1 MVDTA
6 RDFSGSIPE
15 YYDSILGPAQL
26 HALAADL
33 VKRLPVRPKGDVLE
47 LACGTGIVTE
57 RLRER
62 IDPNFRLVATD
73 ISDAMLAYARNKV
86 KGKIDWRMADA
97 AALPFK
103 DETFGAVVCAL
114 GVMFV
119 PDKAKL
125 FGEIR
130 RVLTEGGMLLF
141 NTWDRLELN
150 PHAQAASQVM
160 QQVFPGDAEMD
171 FSKIPYSFND
181 DETIRGLLET
191 ARFRGIEI
199 ARLKIQVDCPSA
211 RSFATGQ
218 IRGTPRSLLIEKKGG
233 NIEQVIDRVAERL
246 AAAGGAEPFRVEAN
260 ALVVRAQAY

>member
-33 VKRLPVRPKGDVLE
+33 VKRMPVRPKGDVLE
-47 LACGTGIVTE
+47 LACGTGIVTQ

-62 IDPNFRLVATD
+62 VDSNFRLVATD
-73 ISDAMLAYARNKV
+73 VSDAMLAYARNKV
-86 KGKIDWRMADA
+86 KGRIDWRVADA

-119 PDKAKL
+119 TDKPKL
-125 FGEIR
+125 FSEMR
-130 RVLTEGGMLLF
+130 RVLVEGGMLLF

-150 PHAQAASQVM
+150 PHAKVNSEVM
-160 QQVFPGDAEMD
+160 QALFPGDAEMD
-171 FSKIPYSFND
+171 FSRIPMSFND
-181 DETIRGLLET
+181 EALIRSLLEG
-191 ARFRGIEI
+191 ARFRNVEI
-199 ARLKIQVDCPSA
+199 SKVKGRIDCPSA
-211 RSFATGQ
+211 RTFATGQ
-218 IRGTPRSLLIEKKGG
+218 LRGTPRSALIEK
-233 NIEQVIDRVAERL
+233 
-246 AAAGGAEPFRVEAN
+246 
-260 ALVVRAQAY
+260 RAPTSK

>member
-26 HALAADL
+26 NALAADL
-33 VKRLPVRPKGDVLE
+33 VKRMPVRPKGDVLE
-47 LACGTGIVTE
+47 LACGTGIVTAK
-57 RLRER
+57 LRER
-62 IDPNFRLVATD
+62 IDSNFRLVATD

-86 KGKIDWRMADA
+86 KGKIDWRVADA

-119 PDKAKL
+119 TDKSKL
-125 FGEIR
+125 FTEIR

-141 NTWDRLELN
+141 NTWDRLEAN
-150 PHAQAASQVM
+150 PHAQAASEVM
-160 QQVFPGDAEMD
+160 QELFPGDPEMD

-181 DETIRGLLET
+181 EGMIRGLLDG
-191 ARFRGIEI
+191 ARFRNIEI
-199 ARLKIQVDCPSA
+199 DKVKIQVDCPSA
-211 RSFATGQ
+211 RTFATGQ
-218 IRGTPRSLLIEKKGG
+218 IRGTPRSLLLEKKGA
-233 NIEQVIDRVAERL
+233 NPEEVIDKVAERL

>member
-26 HALAADL
+26 NALAADL
-33 VKRLPVRPKGDVLE
+33 VKRMPVRPKGDVLE
-47 LACGTGIVTE
+47 LACGTGIVTQ

-62 IDPNFRLVATD
+62 IDSNFRLVATD
-73 ISDAMLAYARNKV
+73 LSEAMLAYARNKV
-86 KGKIDWRMADA
+86 KGKIDWRLADA

-119 PDKAKL
+119 PDKQKL
-125 FGEIR
+125 FAEIR
-130 RVLTEGGMLLF
+130 RVLAEGGLLLF
-141 NTWDRLELN
+141 NTWERLELN
-150 PHAQAASQVM
+150 PHAKANSETLKAL
-160 QQVFPGDAEMD
+160 FPGDPEMD

-181 DETIRGLLET
+181 EAVIRGLLEA
-191 ARFRGIEI
+191 ARFRNVEI
-199 ARLKIQVDCPSA
+199 AKVKLQVDCPSA
-211 RSFATGQ
+211 RAFATGQ

-233 NIEQVIDRVAERL
+233 NIDQVIEKVAAAL
-246 AAAGGAEPFRVEAN
+246 AAVGGAEPFRVEAN

>member
-26 HALAADL
+26 NALATDL
-33 VKRLPVRPKGDVLE
+33 VKRMPVRPKGDVLE

-62 IDPNFRLVATD
+62 IDSNFRLVATD
-73 ISDAMLAYARNKV
+73 VSDAMLAYARNKV
-86 KGKIDWRMADA
+86 KGKIDWRVADA

-125 FGEIR
+125 FAEIR
-130 RVLTEGGMLLF
+130 RVLGEGGLLLF

-150 PHAQAASQVM
+150 PHAQAASEVM
-160 QQVFPGDAEMD
+160 QSLFPGDPEMD

-181 DETIRGLLET
+181 EAAIRGLLDG
-191 ARFRGIEI
+191 ARFRNIEI
-199 ARLKIQVDCPSA
+199 DKVKIKVDCPSA
-211 RSFATGQ
+211 RTFATGQ
-218 IRGTPRSLLIEKKGG
+218 IRGTPRSVLIEKKGG
-233 NIEQVIDRVAERL
+233 NVEQVIDKVALKL

>member
-26 HALAADL
+26 HAMAADL
-33 VKRLPVRPKGDVLE
+33 VKRMPVRPKGDVLE

-62 IDPNFRLVATD
+62 TDSNFRLVATD
-73 ISDAMLAYARNKV
+73 VSEAMLAYARNKV
-86 KGKIDWRMADA
+86 KGKIDWRLADA

-114 GVMFV
+114 GVMFI

-125 FGEIR
+125 FAEIR

-150 PHAQAASQVM
+150 PHAQGASDVM
-160 QQVFPGDAEMD
+160 QALFPGDPEMD

-181 DETIRGLLET
+181 EAAIRGLLEA
-191 ARFRGIEI
+191 ARFRGIEVSKVRI
-199 ARLKIQVDCPSA
+199 PVDCPSA
-211 RSFATGQ
+211 RTFATGQ

-233 NIEQVIDRVAERL
+233 NIEQVIDKVAERL

-260 ALVVRAQAY
+260 SLVVRAQAY

>member
-26 HALAADL
+26 YAIAADL
-33 VKRLPVRPKGDVLE
+33 VKRIPVRPKGEVLE
-47 LACGTGIVTE
+47 LACGTGIVTQK
-57 RLRER
+57 LRER
-62 IDPNFRLVATD
+62 VDSNFRLVATD

-86 KGKIDWRMADA
+86 KGKIDWRIADA

-119 PDKAKL
+119 PDKPKL
-125 FGEIR
+125 FSETR
-130 RVLTEGGMLLF
+130 RVLLEGGMLLF
-141 NTWDRLELN
+141 NCWDRLELN
-150 PHAQAASQVM
+150 PHAQAASAVM
-160 QQVFPGDAEMD
+160 QELFPGDAEMD

-181 DETIRGLLET
+181 QDAIRGFLDG
-191 ARFRGIEI
+191 ARFRNIEI
-199 ARLKIQVDCPSA
+199 DKVKVQVNCPSA
-211 RSFATGQ
+211 RTFATGQ

-233 NIEQVIDRVAERL
+233 KVEEVIDKVAARL
-246 AAAGGAEPFRVEAN
+246 AQAGGAEPFRVEAN
-260 ALVVRAQAY
+260 LLAVRAQAY

>member
-15 YYDSILGPAQL
+15 YYDRILGPAQL
-26 HALAADL
+26 NALAADL
-33 VKRLPVRPKGDVLE
+33 VKRMPVRPKGDVLE
-47 LACGTGIVTE
+47 LACGTGIVTQ
-57 RLRER
+57 RLRDR
-62 IDPNFRLVATD
+62 VDSNFRLVATD
-73 ISDAMLAYARNKV
+73 LSDAMLAYARNKV
-86 KGKIDWRMADA
+86 KGKIDWRVADA

-119 PDKAKL
+119 ADKPRL
-125 FGEIR
+125 FGEMR
-130 RVLTEGGMLLF
+130 RVLQEGGMLLF
-141 NTWDRLELN
+141 NCWDRLELN
-150 PHAQAASQVM
+150 PHAQAASAVM
-160 QQVFPGDAEMD
+160 QELFPGDPEMD

-181 DETIRGLLET
+181 EAQIRALLDG
-191 ARFRGIEI
+191 ARFRNIEI
-199 ARLKIQVDCPSA
+199 DRVKLQVDCPSA
-211 RSFATGQ
+211 KTFATGQ

-233 NIEQVIDRVAERL
+233 NVDAVIDKVAARL

>member
-6 RDFSGSIPE
+6 RDFSGSMPE

-26 HALAADL
+26 HAMAADL

-86 KGKIDWRMADA
+86 KGKVDWRVADA

-125 FGEIR
+125 FAESR

-141 NTWDRLELN
+141 NAWDRLELN
-150 PHAQAASQVM
+150 PHAQAASEVM
-160 QQVFPGDAEMD
+160 QQLFPGDAEMD
-171 FSKIPYSFND
+171 FSRIPYSFND
-181 DETIRGLLET
+181 EATIRSLVEA

-199 ARLKIQVDCPSA
+199 AKVKIKVDCPSA
-211 RSFATGQ
+211 RTFATGQ

-233 NIEQVIDRVAERL
+233 NIEQVIDQVSERL

-260 ALVVRAQAY
+260 VLVVRAQAY

>member
-6 RDFSGSIPE
+6 RDFSGSMPE

-26 HALAADL
+26 HAMAADL

-62 IDPNFRLVATD
+62 VDANFRLVATD

-86 KGKIDWRMADA
+86 KGKIDWRVADA

-125 FGEIR
+125 FAETR

-141 NTWDRLELN
+141 NAWDRLELN
-150 PHAQAASQVM
+150 PHAQAASEVM
-160 QQVFPGDAEMD
+160 QQLFPGDAEMD
-171 FSKIPYSFND
+171 FSRIPYSFND
-181 DETIRGLLET
+181 EDAIRSLVEA
-191 ARFRGIEI
+191 ARFRAIEI
-199 ARLKIQVDCPSA
+199 AKVKIKVACPSA
-211 RSFATGQ
+211 RTFATGQ

-233 NIEQVIDRVAERL
+233 NIEQVIDQVAERL

-260 ALVVRAQAY
+260 VLVVRAQAY

>member
-6 RDFSGSIPE
+6 RDFSGSMPE

-26 HALAADL
+26 HAMAADL

-62 IDPNFRLVATD
+62 VDANFRLVATD

-86 KGKIDWRMADA
+86 KGKIDWRVADA

-125 FGEIR
+125 FAETR

-141 NTWDRLELN
+141 NAWDRLELN
-150 PHAQAASQVM
+150 PHAQAASEVM
-160 QQVFPGDAEMD
+160 QQLFPGDAEMD
-171 FSKIPYSFND
+171 FSRIPYSFND
-181 DETIRGLLET
+181 EDAIRSLVEA
-191 ARFRGIEI
+191 ARFRAIEI
-199 ARLKIQVDCPSA
+199 AKVKIKVACPSA
-211 RSFATGQ
+211 RTFATGQ

-233 NIEQVIDRVAERL
+233 NLEQVIDQVAERL

-260 ALVVRAQAY
+260 VLVVRAQAY